1 MESEVFM
8 ENSQLGSNQPISVL
22 TVADL
27 EALIVKIVQKVL
39 KKETSKLENENLQ
52 EIETSQ
58 TNQHSYQNFLNTF
71 GTWRDSSTAE
81 EIISDIYNNRTHSNS
96 EYNQ

>member
-1 MESEVFM
+1 MANSHLESK
-8 ENSQLGSNQPISVL
+8 QPLSLL

-39 KKETSKLENENLQ
+39 KTEISKLENENLQ
-52 EIETSQ
+52 AIEISQ
-58 TNQHSYQNFLNTF
+58 TNQTFLNTF
-71 GTWRDSSTAE
+71 GTWKDSSTAE

>member
-1 MESEVFM
+1 MELEVFM
-8 ENSQLGSNQPISVL
+8 KNSQLGSNQPISVL

-39 KKETSKLENENLQ
+39 KKEISKLEDENLQ
-52 EIETSQ
+52 AIETSQ
-58 TNQHSYQNFLNTF
+58 TNQTFLNTF
-71 GTWRDSSTAE
+71 GTWKDSSTAE